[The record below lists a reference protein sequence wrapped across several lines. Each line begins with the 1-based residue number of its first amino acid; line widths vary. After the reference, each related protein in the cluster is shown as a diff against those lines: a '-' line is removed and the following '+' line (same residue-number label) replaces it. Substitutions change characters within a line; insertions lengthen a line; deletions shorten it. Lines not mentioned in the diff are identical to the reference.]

1 MPVIDSRA
9 VAAPRSA
16 FVFAVIQHF
25 GLAVVTLAVPRLVAQ
40 AAGADDVTVEN
51 YVQISMVALG
61 IATLLQ
67 AWNWRGIGSGYLLP
81 ACFSGIYVAPA
92 VAVATAEGLG
102 AVAGLA
108 IVAGLTQVLLSRF
121 LRHFR
126 SFIPPDVV
134 GVGIVMI
141 GLSWGILG
149 LKLICGISVGQESP
163 LLEWITGVIALAAMV
178 TVSVW
183 GRKTLKPL
191 SVFIGLSAG
200 CIAAVV
206 LYLLLGDRA
215 ITLPAQA
222 FVMPRWPLFEISFT
236 TSYLP
241 GFMIGAITSFL
252 RVTGDVIASHQVSD
266 INWKRPNTRSVAAGG
281 LAEGLGNIVSGL
293 IGALPVNTS
302 SGSVGLVAASGVASR
317 NIAIG
322 VGLLW
327 IVMAILPF
335 GVALLLLI
343 PAAVQGAAV
352 FYTAGFVMRSG
363 FTMLTQRMI
372 DNRRAITIG
381 SALIIGIAFDDVMRG
396 LKLAPEFKDAF
407 TSPLLACV
415 ATAVLLAALFRI
427 GVKRSVGIAWD
438 PDRGDRPLHDWISAS
453 GKLWVARTQLIE
465 RAEAVLEDFAQ
476 AAPHLTR
483 RPVQVT
489 AHYDEISL
497 TLEMTW
503 KGAAALAAAPAAGLT
518 DIDMDEDAVAVQL
531 AMALV
536 RRIADHVSET
546 ILPDGSHRLT
556 VTLDDL

>member
-1 MPVIDSRA
+1 MAGIETRTTSLAPGA
-9 VAAPRSA
+9 FAAA
-16 FVFAVIQHF
+16 MVQHF
-25 GLAVVTLAVPRLVAQ
+25 GIAAVTLAAPRLVAE
-40 AAGADDVTVEN
+40 AAGADATTVEN

-81 ACFSGIYVAPA
+81 ACFSGIYLAPA
-92 VAVATAEGLG
+92 LAVAASEGLG

-108 IVAGLTQVLLSRF
+108 IVAGITQIVLSRF

-141 GLSWGILG
+141 GLSWGIIG
-149 LKLICGISVGQESP
+149 LKLLCGISTGQVSP
-163 LLEWITGVIALAAMV
+163 PYEWITGVAALVTTV

-183 GRKTLKPL
+183 GAKSIRSMAVL
-191 SVFIGLSAG
+191 FGLAAG
-200 CIAAVV
+200 CAVAFIAYLAVGEQAV
-206 LYLLLGDRA
+206 A
-215 ITLPAQA
+215 LPSQA
-222 FVMPRWPLFEISFT
+222 FVLPHWPLFDISFT

-241 GFMIGAITSFL
+241 GFVIGAISSFL

-266 INWKRPNTRSVAAGG
+266 LNWKRPNTRSVAAGG
-281 LAEGLGNIVSGL
+281 LAEGIGSTISGL
-293 IGALPVNTS
+293 LGSLPVNTN
-302 SGSVGLVAASGVASR
+302 SGSVGLVAYSGVSSR
-317 NIAIG
+317 TVSFG
-322 VGLLW
+322 VGILW
-327 IVMAILPF
+327 LVMAALPV
-335 GVALLLLI
+335 GVPLLLLM
-343 PAAVQGAAV
+343 PESVLGAAV

-363 FTMLTQRMI
+363 FTMLTQRLI

-381 SALIIGIAFDDVMRG
+381 SALIIGISFDEVMRALELTPQ
-396 LKLAPEFKDAF
+396 LKTVF

-415 ATAVLLAALFRI
+415 TVAIVLAALFRI
-427 GVKRSVGIAWD
+427 GVKRSVGMTWD
-438 PDRGDRPLHDWISAS
+438 PSRGAQPLKEWIAAN
-453 GKLWVARTQLIE
+453 GRLWVARTQLID
-465 RAEAVLEDFAQ
+465 RADDVLEEFGE
-476 AAPHLTR
+476 AAPNLTN
-483 RPVQVT
+483 RPVHVT

-503 KGAAALAAAPAAGLT
+503 KGTTAMALSSGGGV
-518 DIDMDEDAVAVQL
+518 DIDADDEAVSVQL
-531 AMALV
+531 AVALI

>member
-1 MPVIDSRA
+1 MAGIETRTTSLAPGA
-9 VAAPRSA
+9 FAAA
-16 FVFAVIQHF
+16 MVQHF
-25 GLAVVTLAVPRLVAQ
+25 GIAAVTLAAPRLVAE
-40 AAGADDVTVEN
+40 AAGADATTVEN

-81 ACFSGIYVAPA
+81 ACFSGIYLAPA
-92 VAVATAEGLG
+92 LAVAASEGLG

-108 IVAGLTQVLLSRF
+108 IVAGITQIVLSRF

-141 GLSWGILG
+141 GLSWGIIG
-149 LKLICGISVGQESP
+149 LKLLCGISTGQVSP
-163 LLEWITGVIALAAMV
+163 PYEWITGVAALVTTV

-183 GRKTLKPL
+183 GAKSIRSMAVL
-191 SVFIGLSAG
+191 FGLAAG
-200 CIAAVV
+200 CAVAFIAYLAVGEQAV
-206 LYLLLGDRA
+206 A
-215 ITLPAQA
+215 LPSQA
-222 FVMPRWPLFEISFT
+222 FVLPHWPLFEISFT

-241 GFMIGAITSFL
+241 GFVIGAISSFL

-266 INWKRPNTRSVAAGG
+266 LNWKRPNTRSVAAGG
-281 LAEGLGNIVSGL
+281 LAEGIGSTISGL
-293 IGALPVNTS
+293 LGSLPVNTN
-302 SGSVGLVAASGVASR
+302 SGSVGLVAYSGVSSR
-317 NIAIG
+317 TVSFG
-322 VGLLW
+322 VGILW
-327 IVMAILPF
+327 LVMAALPV
-335 GVALLLLI
+335 GVPLLLLM
-343 PAAVQGAAV
+343 PESVLGAAV

-363 FTMLTQRMI
+363 FTMLTQRLI

-381 SALIIGIAFDDVMRG
+381 SALIIGISFDEVMRALELTPQ
-396 LKLAPEFKDAF
+396 LKTVF

-415 ATAVLLAALFRI
+415 TVAIVLAALFRI
-427 GVKRSVGIAWD
+427 GVKRSVGMTWD
-438 PDRGDRPLHDWISAS
+438 PSRGAQPLKEWIAAN
-453 GKLWVARTQLIE
+453 GRLWVARTQLID
-465 RAEAVLEDFAQ
+465 RADDVLEEFGE
-476 AAPHLTR
+476 AAPNLTN
-483 RPVQVT
+483 RPVHVT

-503 KGAAALAAAPAAGLT
+503 KGTTAMALSSGGGV
-518 DIDMDEDAVAVQL
+518 DIDADDEAVSVQL
-531 AMALV
+531 AVALI